1 MSDSTAD
8 SSGRSKTSRRR
19 QRGLGSRPGRFA
31 AWLLKPTRQRGLG
44 VVLFILGL
52 FTLWSVAMTKLTQ
65 EQQVVFA
72 IMCFAVFMI
81 ANRFPGRGVSLFLI
95 ALSVTVSLRYIVWR
109 ATTTLNYDSL
119 PSALL
124 GTGLVLAEAYA
135 VMVLALGYFQTAWPL
150 DRKPVPL
157 HGSPLNW
164 PTVDVYVPTYNEDL
178 DIVRQ
183 TVLAAM
189 SMDYPRSKLN
199 VYILDDG
206 KRASFREFAEAAGCG
221 YIARADNS
229 HAKAGNLN
237 HAMKVTDGEFISI
250 FDCDHI
256 PTRAFLQ
263 MSLGWLRRDRN
274 MALVQTPHH
283 FYTLDPFEKNLATG
297 ESVPNEG
304 NMFYGLIQP
313 GNDFWN
319 AAFFCGSC
327 AILRRTALESIGGF
341 AVQTVTEDAHT
352 ALRLQRKG
360 WNTGYLNL
368 PLAAGLATE
377 RLSAHIG
384 QRARWARG
392 MIQILRLDNPLFGP
406 GLTLPQRLCYFTAMS
421 HFLFPLPRIVFLT
434 SPLAYLLLGQNI
446 IAASP
451 VDIVAYAGPHVV
463 HAIATNSRLQR
474 IWRHSFWSEVY
485 ETVLALT
492 LVRPT
497 TTALISPS
505 RGKFNVTAKGTIIE
519 KDYWDFESLRPNLI
533 LCGLLFAGLL
543 RGIYGMITTPDSKL
557 AFQAF
562 LLNSI
567 WTILSLLT
575 VLGAIAV
582 GKEKQ
587 QPRRRPR
594 LEAEVPVILMLPNG
608 SEIRGVTRD
617 LSRGGVSLYLDT
629 QIPVAARSRLR
640 IILPVGGREVSIT
653 SRLLWSRPEGGKI
666 LSAIGFQPANITEES
681 AIIRAVFGR
690 ADAWLDW
697 NEYPVDRPLASLRDL
712 LISVFS
718 VFRKPRVLPTA
729 GVSHSEDE
737 VTYEEDP
744 TVSAANLPTG
754 GSILRPRSVI
764 VSLLLCLL
772 LPLALA
778 MPRAAHAQSAAPAT
792 APAAVSAAGSTL
804 PAATNAPPVNPPLPP
819 IEVPAP
825 AAGSAAANAAG
836 QQPNAAQAPA
846 AAAGAPASAGPTS
859 AAPAS
864 ALPAIPAFN
873 PMPASA
879 TPGVSTPGIS
889 TPGGTTAPAVQTAGA
904 TRTLVLNL
912 RQLGAQGPLG
922 LRGVSPI
929 QGLLFGIRSDEVV
942 TGAILTLNGAM
953 SPALI
958 PSLSNVTVTLNEQY
972 VGTIPVDP
980 TQPQFGPLTMNINPA
995 FFLSNASNRLNFRF
1009 AGMYTTGCNDPLSPL
1024 LWANIS
1030 DSSTLTL
1037 ILTRLPPSL
1046 DLSKLPLPFFD
1057 PHEIEPVSL
1066 PFVLPAQASD
1076 DELAAAGITAS
1087 WFGKLADY
1095 RGAKFPVANDAPQI
1109 GNAVVIAV
1117 GNDGAS
1123 DLGLPQF
1130 QGPTLLEIPN
1140 PNDALSSLL
1149 VIGGRTGDD
1158 VVAAAQALAAG
1169 SVLASGAQDN
1179 VTAPVLPTRQI
1190 GDAPNW
1196 IPITRK
1202 VRLGELV
1209 APQTL
1214 NGNGYSA
1221 VLSVPFQTSPDLYNW
1236 RQQSFPINI
1245 LFRAPPGPVLD
1256 VAVSHLDVLI
1266 NGTYLGST
1274 SLAPKITLFGWLDKL
1289 LSPGGLHNGE
1299 QRFEVTIPP
1308 YDVFTQNQL
1317 QFAFDTRP
1325 LNRGACKAIPDDI
1338 KFAIDPTSTINFTG
1352 TYHFSQQPQLG
1363 FFNDAGY
1370 PFTSYADLSQS
1381 AMVLPAQPD
1390 TTELQAYLDLM
1401 GRFGRQ
1407 TGYPA
1412 YRVMVVRP
1420 DETDTVSDRN
1430 LLILANMAQAGDVAQ
1445 FFADTPVQINNNN
1458 LSVPLPGPIAE
1469 IGQVFGDP
1477 VAADRRNAAALLQTQ
1492 LGGDD
1497 GLLMGA
1503 QSTLQ
1508 AKHTEI
1514 ILLGASSRGVNNLVN
1529 ALGDPSLQP
1538 LIKGDLTVLSGGVAT
1553 SYRIG
1558 STYWV
1563 GWIPPWLWPTW
1574 ILRGRPDLMAL
1585 LLVSACMITAAGI
1598 YWPLRRRSARRLS
1611 VRDHNK

>member
-1 MSDSTAD
+1 MSQSAAD
-8 SSGRSKTSRRR
+8 PTGQAKLSKRRS
-19 QRGLGSRPGRFA
+19 RGLGSRPGRLT
-31 AWLLKPTRQRGLG
+31 AWLMKPARQRGFG
-44 VVLFILGL
+44 IVLFILGL

-72 IMCFAVFMI
+72 ILCFAVFLI
-81 ANRFPGRGVSLFLI
+81 ANRFPGKGVSLFLI
-95 ALSVTVSLRYIVWR
+95 ALSVTVSFRYIVWR
-109 ATTTLNYDSL
+109 ITATLNYASL
-119 PSALL
+119 PEALL

-150 DRKPVPL
+150 ERKPVPL

-189 SMDYPRSKLN
+189 SMDYPRGKLN

-206 KRASFREFAEAAGCG
+206 KRASFREFADAAGCG

-237 HAMKVTDGEFISI
+237 HALSVTEGEFITI

-297 ESVPNEG
+297 ERVPNEG
-304 NMFYGLIQP
+304 NMFYGLLQP

-327 AILRRTALESIGGF
+327 AILRRAALQSIGGF

-352 ALRLQRKG
+352 ALRLQRQG

-421 HFLFPLPRIVFLT
+421 HFLFPLPRLVFLT
-434 SPLAYLLLGQNI
+434 SPLAYLLLKQNI

-519 KDYWDFESLRPNLI
+519 KDYWDFASLRPNLI
-533 LCGLLFAGLL
+533 MAALLGAGLL
-543 RGIYGMITTPDSKL
+543 RGIYGMLTTPRHEL

-567 WTILSLLT
+567 WVTLSLMT
-575 VLGAIAV
+575 VAGAIAV

-594 LEAEVPVILMLPNG
+594 LEAEVPVTILLPNG
-608 SEIRGVTRD
+608 AQILGTSLD
-617 LSRGGVSLYLDT
+617 LSRGGVSVYIE
-629 QIPVAARSRLR
+629 QPIPVAARSRLR
-640 IILPVGGREVSIT
+640 IVLPVGGRTTSIT
-653 SRLLWSRPEGGKI
+653 SRLLWSRPEGDRI
-666 LSAIGFQPANITEES
+666 LAAIGFQPADITEET

-697 NEYPVDRPLASLRDL
+697 NQYPVDRPFASLRDL
-712 LISVFS
+712 MISVFA

-729 GVSHSEDE
+729 GVSHSAADDSI
-737 VTYEEDP
+737 TYEEDAP
-744 TVSAANLPTG
+744 AVPLGAKGA
-754 GSILRPRSVI
+754 SILRPRRVI
-764 VSLLLCLL
+764 SGCLALCML

-778 MPRAAHAQSAAPAT
+778 RPAQAQTAPAT
-792 APAAVSAAGSTL
+792 NLGSASAGTPAGGLPINPPLPAIEIPSASAAAPIAGSPPPGSLTPGSLTPGSAALTPAAAAPAAVPATAATLSAQAGST
-804 PAATNAPPVNPPLPP
+804 
-819 IEVPAP
+819 
-825 AAGSAAANAAG
+825 
-836 QQPNAAQAPA
+836 
-846 AAAGAPASAGPTS
+846 
-859 AAPAS
+859 
-864 ALPAIPAFN
+864 
-873 PMPASA
+873 
-879 TPGVSTPGIS
+879 
-889 TPGGTTAPAVQTAGA
+889 
-904 TRTLVLNL
+904 TRTLVLTL
-912 RQLGAQGPLG
+912 RQLGAQGPLN

-929 QGLLFGIRSDEVV
+929 QGLLYGIRSDEVV
-942 TGAILTLNGAM
+942 TGAILTLSGAT

-972 VGTIPVDP
+972 IGTIPVDP

-995 FFLSNASNRLNFRF
+995 FFLSNANNRLNFRF

-1030 DSSTLTL
+1030 DTSTLTL
-1037 ILTRLPPSL
+1037 ILTKLPPQL
-1046 DLSKLPLPFFD
+1046 DLSRLPLPFFD
-1057 PHEIEPVSL
+1057 AYAENQALSL
-1066 PFVLPAQASD
+1066 PFVLTAQPSD
-1076 DELAAAGITAS
+1076 EELQAAGIAAS
-1087 WFGKLADY
+1087 WFGKLADF
-1095 RGAKFPVANDAPQI
+1095 RGAKFPVARDAPQS
-1109 GNAVVIAV
+1109 GNGVVVAV
-1117 GNDGAS
+1117 GSDGAA
-1123 DLGLPQF
+1123 DLNLPQF

-1140 PNDALSSLL
+1140 PNDAMSTLL

-1158 VVAAAQALAAG
+1158 VAAAAQALAAG
-1169 SVLASGAQDN
+1169 SQLASGSQDN
-1179 VTAPVLPTRQI
+1179 VAPPVLPGRNI

-1196 IPITRK
+1196 IPTNRP
-1202 VRLGELV
+1202 VALGELV

-1214 NGNGYSA
+1214 NGNGYAA

-1236 RQQSFPINI
+1236 RQKSYPLDIE
-1245 LFRAPPGPVLD
+1245 FRSPPGPVLD
-1256 VAVSHLDVLI
+1256 VATSHLDVLI
-1266 NGTYLGST
+1266 NGTYIAST
-1274 SLAPKITLFGWLDKL
+1274 SLAPRISLFGWLHRFF
-1289 LSPGGLHNGE
+1289 SSGGLNSGE
-1299 QRFEVTIPP
+1299 HSFEVTIPP

-1317 QFAFDTRP
+1317 QFTFDTRP

-1338 KFAIDPTSTINFTG
+1338 KFAIDPSSTIDFSG
-1352 TYHFSQQPQLG
+1352 TYHFAQAPQLG
-1363 FFNDAGY
+1363 FFNDAGF
-1370 PFTSYADLSQS
+1370 PFTSHADLSQT
-1381 AMVLPAQPD
+1381 AVVMPAQPD
-1390 TTELQAYLDLM
+1390 DTELQAYLDLM

-1412 YRVMVVRP
+1412 YQVAVIRP
-1420 DETDTVSDRN
+1420 DETQNVSGRD
-1430 LLILANMAQAGDVAQ
+1430 LLVLTNMAQAGDVAQ
-1445 FFADTPVQINNNN
+1445 FFADTPVQINNTS
-1458 LSVPLPGPIAE
+1458 LSVPLPGPIDE
-1469 IGQVFGDP
+1469 IGQVFGDA
-1477 VAADRRNAAALLQTQ
+1477 VAGDRRGAAALLQTQ

-1503 QSTLQ
+1503 RSTL
-1508 AKHTEI
+1508 ANKRTEI
-1514 ILLGASSRGVNNLVN
+1514 ILLGASSNGVNNLVN
-1529 ALGDPSLQP
+1529 ALGNISLQP
-1538 LIKGDLTVLSGGVAT
+1538 LIKGDLTILASGVVT

-1558 STYWV
+1558 STYWI

-1574 ILRGRPDLMAL
+1574 FLRGRPDLMLL
-1585 LLVSACMITAAGI
+1585 LLVTACVITAAGL

-1611 VRDHNK
+1611 VRDQK

>member
-1 MSDSTAD
+1 MSDSTANKPKL
-8 SSGRSKTSRRR
+8 SGRRS
-19 QRGLGSRPGRFA
+19 RGLGTRPGRLT
-31 AWLLKPTRQRGLG
+31 AWLLKPTRQRGFG
-44 VVLFILGL
+44 IVLFILGL
-52 FTLWSVAMTKLTQ
+52 FTLWSVAMTQLTQ
-65 EQQVVFA
+65 TEQVVFA
-72 IMCFAVFMI
+72 IMCFAVFLI
-81 ANRFPGRGVSLFLI
+81 ANRIPGRGVSLFLI

-109 ATTTLNYDSL
+109 ATQTLNYDTL
-119 PSALL
+119 PAAVL

-150 DRKPVPL
+150 ERKPVPL

-189 SMDYPRSKLN
+189 SMDYPRGKLN

-206 KRASFREFAEAAGCG
+206 KRASFREFAELAGCG

-237 HAMKVTDGEFISI
+237 HALSVTEGEFISI

-283 FYTLDPFEKNLATG
+283 FYTPDPFEKNLATG
-297 ESVPNEG
+297 EVVPNEG
-304 NMFYGLIQP
+304 NMFYGLLQP

-327 AILRRTALESIGGF
+327 AILRRTALQSIGGF

-368 PLAAGLATE
+368 PLAAGLSTE

-406 GLTLPQRLCYFTAMS
+406 GLTLAQRLCYFTAMS

-434 SPLAYLLLGQNI
+434 SPLAFLLLKQNI

-451 VDIVAYAGPHVV
+451 VDILAYAMPHVA
-463 HAIATNSRLQR
+463 HAVATNSRLQK

-519 KDYWDFESLRPNLI
+519 KDYWDFTSLRPNLI
-533 LCGLLFAGLL
+533 MAALLAAGLL
-543 RGIYGMITTPDSKL
+543 RGIFGMITTPHGSLD
-557 AFQAF
+557 FQAYA
-562 LLNSI
+562 LNSI
-567 WTILSLLT
+567 WVVLSLVT

-594 LEAEVPVILMLPNG
+594 LLAEVPAILMLPNG
-608 SEIRGVTRD
+608 REIRGVTRD
-617 LSRGGVSLYLDT
+617 LSRGGISLYLD
-629 QIPVAARSRLR
+629 QPIPVAGRSRMR
-640 IILPVGGREVSIT
+640 IILPVGGSQVSIT
-653 SRLLWSRPEGGKI
+653 SRLLWSRPEGDRI
-666 LSAIGFQPANITEES
+666 LSAIGFQPANITEET

-697 NEYPVDRPLASLRDL
+697 NDYAPDKPFGSLKAL

-729 GVSHSEDE
+729 GVSHSETDE

-744 TVSAANLPTG
+744 SIVAAAAMPKG
-754 GSILRPRSVI
+754 AAIVRPRRVI
-764 VSLLLCLL
+764 TSCLALCML
-772 LPLALA
+772 LPLLA
-778 MPRAAHAQSAAPAT
+778 PHSAVAQSAPPPATST
-792 APAAVSAAGSTL
+792 APAGTSVSAPL
-804 PAATNAPPVNPPLPP
+804 PVNPPLPMLPP
-819 IEVPAP
+819 IEVPNGTPGQAGTTPAASGGQQNGLPAPGTP
-825 AAGSAAANAAG
+825 AAGMAPATLPATA
-836 QQPNAAQAPA
+836 PPPA
-846 AAAGAPASAGPTS
+846 AAASPS
-859 AAPAS
+859 AAP
-864 ALPAIPAFN
+864 
-873 PMPASA
+873 
-879 TPGVSTPGIS
+879 GI
-889 TPGGTTAPAVQTAGA
+889 GA
-904 TRTLVLNL
+904 TRTVVLTL
-912 RQLGAQGPLG
+912 RQLGAQGVLG
-922 LRGVSPI
+922 LRGISPI

-942 TGAILTLNGAM
+942 TGAILTLSGAT

-995 FFLSNASNRLNFRF
+995 FFLSSSSNRLNFRF

-1030 DSSTLTL
+1030 DTSTLTL
-1037 ILTRLPPSL
+1037 ILTKLPPVL
-1046 DLSKLPLPFFD
+1046 DLSRLPLPFFD
-1057 PHEIEPVSL
+1057 PHENQPLNL
-1066 PFVLPAQASD
+1066 PFVMASQPS
-1076 DELAAAGITAS
+1076 DEELEAAGITAS
-1087 WFGKLADY
+1087 WFGKLADF
-1095 RGAKFPVANDAPQI
+1095 RGAKFPVSNDAPQI

-1117 GNDGAS
+1117 GSDGAA
-1123 DLGLPQF
+1123 DLNLPQF
-1130 QGPTLLEIPN
+1130 QGPTLMDIAN
-1140 PNDALSSLL
+1140 PNDPMSSLL

-1158 VVAAAQALAAG
+1158 VVAAAQALVTG
-1169 SVLASGAQDN
+1169 SQLASGSQDA
-1179 VTAPVLPTRQI
+1179 VSAPVLPARRL

-1196 IPITRK
+1196 IPIDRK
-1202 VRLGELV
+1202 VQLGELV

-1214 NGNGYSA
+1214 NGNGYAA

-1236 RQQSFPINI
+1236 RQQSFPLNI

-1256 VAVSHLDVLI
+1256 VASSHLDVLI

-1274 SLAPKITLFGWLDKL
+1274 SLAPKITLFGWLGKL
-1289 LSPGGLHNGE
+1289 LSPGGVHNGE
-1299 QRFEVTIPP
+1299 QHFEVTIPP

-1317 QFAFDTRP
+1317 QFTFDTRP
-1325 LNRGACKAIPDDI
+1325 LNRGACRATPDDI
-1338 KFAIDPTSTINFTG
+1338 KFAVDPTSTIDFSG

-1363 FFNDAGY
+1363 YFNDAGY

-1381 AMVLPAQPD
+1381 AVVMPAQPD
-1390 TTELQAYLDLM
+1390 TTELGAYLDLM

-1412 YRVMVVRP
+1412 YQVAVVRP
-1420 DETDTVSDRN
+1420 DETSNVSDRN

-1445 FFADTPVQINNNN
+1445 FFTDTPVQMNSNS
-1458 LSVPLPGPIAE
+1458 LTVPLPGPIDE

-1477 VAADRRNAAALLQTQ
+1477 IAPDRRSAAALLQTQ

-1503 QSTLQ
+1503 ESTLTG
-1508 AKHTEI
+1508 KRTEI
-1514 ILLGASSRGVNNLVN
+1514 ILLGASSRGVDNLVN

-1538 LIKGDLTVLSGGVAT
+1538 LIKGDLTILSSGVAT

-1558 STYWV
+1558 PTYWV

-1574 ILRGRPDLMAL
+1574 ILRGRPDLMLL
-1585 LLVSACMITAAGI
+1585 LLVSACVITAAGI

-1611 VRDHNK
+1611 VRDQK

>member
-1 MSDSTAD
+1 MSSSTAD
-8 SSGRSKTSRRR
+8 QDGQPKLSKRRS
-19 QRGLGSRPGRFA
+19 RGLGSRPGRLT

-44 VVLFILGL
+44 IVLFILGL

-72 IMCFAVFMI
+72 ILCFAVFMV

-95 ALSVTVSLRYIVWR
+95 ALSVTISFRYIVWR
-109 ATTTLNYDSL
+109 ITSTLNYGSL
-119 PSALL
+119 PEALL

-150 DRKPVPL
+150 ERKPVPL
-157 HGSPLNW
+157 YGSPLNW

-189 SMDYPRSKLN
+189 SMDYPRGKLN

-206 KRASFREFAEAAGCG
+206 TRASFRDFAEEAGCG
-221 YIARADNS
+221 YISRSDHS

-237 HAMKVTDGEFISI
+237 HALSVTDGEFIAI

-263 MSLGWLRRDRN
+263 MSLGWLRRDSK
-274 MALVQTPHH
+274 MALMQTPHH

-297 ESVPNEG
+297 EKVPNEG
-304 NMFYGLIQP
+304 NMFYGLLQP

-327 AILRRTALESIGGF
+327 AIIRRTAVESIGGF

-352 ALRLQRKG
+352 ALRLQRHG

-406 GLTLPQRLCYFTAMS
+406 GLTIPQRLCYFTAMS
-421 HFLFPLPRIVFLT
+421 HFLFPLPRLVFLT
-434 SPLAYLLLGQNI
+434 SPLCYLLLKQNI

-451 VDIVAYAGPHVV
+451 VDILAYAGPHVV
-463 HAIATNSRLQR
+463 HAVATNSRLQR

-497 TTALISPS
+497 TTALIDPS
-505 RGKFNVTAKGTIIE
+505 KGKFNVTAKGTIIE
-519 KDYWDFESLRPNLI
+519 KDYWDFTSLRPNLI
-533 LCGLLFAGLL
+533 MAALLGIGLL
-543 RGIYGMITTPDSKL
+543 RGIVGMIMTPHSEL
-557 AFQAF
+557 AFQAYM
-562 LLNSI
+562 LNSI
-567 WTILSLLT
+567 WVTLSLIT
-575 VLGAIAV
+575 VLGAVAV
-582 GKEKQ
+582 GKEKM

-594 LEAEVPVILMLPNG
+594 LLAEVPVTLILPNG
-608 SEIRGVTRD
+608 SEIKGISRD
-617 LSRGGVSLYLDT
+617 LSRGGVSLYLNT
-629 QIPVAARSRLR
+629 PVPIAARSRLR
-640 IILPVGGREVSIT
+640 VILPIGGSSTSIT
-653 SRLLWSRPEGGKI
+653 SRLLWSRQDGDRI
-666 LSAIGFQPANITEES
+666 LTAVGFQPVNITEET

-697 NEYPVDRPLASLRDL
+697 NQYPVDKPMSSLKDL
-712 LISVFS
+712 LVSVFA
-718 VFRKPRVLPTA
+718 VFSKPKALPTA
-729 GVSHSEDE
+729 GVSHSDADDTI
-737 VTYEEDP
+737 TYEEDSSTMP
-744 TVSAANLPTG
+744 VGPKGAN
-754 GSILRPRSVI
+754 ILRPRSVI
-764 VSLLLCLL
+764 SSTLALCLL
-772 LPLALA
+772 LPWLT
-778 MPRAAHAQSAAPAT
+778 PSTAHAQTASPPANVGAAAAPA
-792 APAAVSAAGSTL
+792 PGVL
-804 PAATNAPPVNPPLPP
+804 PANPPLPTLP
-819 IEVPAP
+819 STTVTPATPPPGAGAATALPGTAP
-825 AAGSAAANAAG
+825 AGAAPPTGVPPGGTAPIAAAPAFTAG
-836 QQPNAAQAPA
+836 PPS
-846 AAAGAPASAGPTS
+846 AAGAGE
-859 AAPAS
+859 
-864 ALPAIPAFN
+864 L
-873 PMPASA
+873 
-879 TPGVSTPGIS
+879 G
-889 TPGGTTAPAVQTAGA
+889 GA
-904 TRTLVLNL
+904 TRTLVLTL
-912 RQLGAQGPLG
+912 HQLGAQGPLN

-929 QGLLFGIRSDEVV
+929 QGMLFGIRSDEVV
-942 TGAILTLNGAM
+942 TGAILTLSGAT

-958 PSLSNVTVTLNEQY
+958 PALSNVTVTLNEQY
-972 VGTIPVDP
+972 VGTIPVDQ
-980 TQPQFGPLTMNINPA
+980 TQPQFGPVTMNINPA
-995 FFLSNASNRLNFRF
+995 FFLSSANNRLNFRF

-1030 DSSTLTL
+1030 DTSTLTL
-1037 ILTRLPPSL
+1037 ILTKLPPAL
-1046 DLSKLPLPFFD
+1046 DLSRLPLPFFD
-1057 PHEIEPVSL
+1057 QYAENQGLNLPV
-1066 PFVLPAQASD
+1066 VLAPQASD
-1076 DELAAAGITAS
+1076 DELEAAGITAS
-1087 WFGKLADY
+1087 WFGRLADF
-1095 RGAKFPVANDAPQI
+1095 RGAKFPVASDAPQI

-1117 GNDGAS
+1117 GTDGAA
-1123 DLGLPQF
+1123 DLNLPQF

-1140 PNDALSSLL
+1140 PNDANATLL

-1169 SVLASGAQDN
+1169 SALASGSQDVVSAPALPSRN
-1179 VTAPVLPTRQI
+1179 V

-1196 IPITRK
+1196 IPNNRK
-1202 VRLGELV
+1202 VALGELV

-1214 NGNGYSA
+1214 NGNGYAA
-1221 VLSVPFQTSPDLYNW
+1221 VLNVPFQTSPDLYNW
-1236 RQQSFPINI
+1236 RQKSYPVNI

-1256 VAVSHLDVLI
+1256 VASSHLDVLI
-1266 NGTYLGST
+1266 NGTYLAST
-1274 SLAPKITLFGWLDKL
+1274 SLAPRITLFGWV
-1289 LSPGGLHNGE
+1289 SRFFSSGGLHSGE
-1299 QRFEVTIPP
+1299 HKFEVTIPP

-1317 QFAFDTRP
+1317 QFTFDTRP

-1338 KFAIDPTSTINFTG
+1338 KFAVDPTSTIDFSG

-1370 PFTSYADLSQS
+1370 PFTSYADLSQT
-1381 AMVLPAQPD
+1381 AIVMPAQPD
-1390 TTELQAYLDLM
+1390 SIELQAYLDLM

-1412 YRVMVVRP
+1412 YQVAVVRP
-1420 DETDTVSDRN
+1420 DETQNVTSRN
-1430 LLILANMAQAGDVAQ
+1430 LLILTNLAQAGDVSQ

-1458 LSVPLPGPIAE
+1458 LTVPLPGAIDQ

-1477 VAADRRNAAALLQTQ
+1477 VAPDRRNAAALLQTQ

-1503 QSTLQ
+1503 QSTLA

-1514 ILLGASSRGVNNLVN
+1514 ILLGASSNGVNNLVN
-1529 ALGDPSLQP
+1529 ALGNASLQP
-1538 LIKGDLTVLSGGVAT
+1538 LIKGDLTILASGVVT

-1574 ILRGRPDLMAL
+1574 ILRGRPDLMLL
-1585 LLVSACMITAAGI
+1585 LLVTACVITAAGI

-1611 VRDHNK
+1611 VRDHK

>member
-1 MSDSTAD
+1 MSESAE
-8 SSGRSKTSRRR
+8 GKPKISRRR
-19 QRGLGSRPGRFA
+19 RRGLGSRPGRFT
-31 AWLLKPTRQRGLG
+31 AWLMKPARQRGLG
-44 VVLFILGL
+44 IVLFILGL
-52 FTLWSVAMTKLTQ
+52 LTLWSVAMTQLTQ
-65 EQQVVFA
+65 SQQVIFA
-72 IMCFAVFMI
+72 VLCFAVFLV
-81 ANRFPGRGVSLFLI
+81 ANRFKGRGVSLFLI

-119 PSALL
+119 PAALL
-124 GTGLVLAEAYA
+124 GTGLVLAEVYA

-150 DRKPVPL
+150 ERKPVPL

-189 SMDYPRSKLN
+189 SMDYPRGKLN

-206 KRASFREFAEAAGCG
+206 KRASFREFADLAGCG

-237 HAMKVTDGEFISI
+237 HAMKVTEGEFISI

-263 MSLGWLRRDRN
+263 MSLGWFRRDRN

-297 ESVPNEG
+297 ETVPNEG
-304 NMFYGLIQP
+304 NMFYGLLQP

-352 ALRLQRKG
+352 ALRLQRNG

-384 QRARWARG
+384 QRARGARG

-421 HFLFPLPRIVFLT
+421 HFLFPLPRLVFLT
-434 SPLAYLLLGQNI
+434 SPLAYLLFGENI
-446 IAASP
+446 ITASP
-451 VDIVAYAGPHVV
+451 INILAYAVPHVA

-519 KDYWDFESLRPNLI
+519 KDYWDLQSLRPNLI
-533 LCGLLFAGLL
+533 MLAFLTAGLL
-543 RGIYGMITTPDSKL
+543 HGIYGMLTKASGSL
-557 AFQAF
+557 AFQAYA
-562 LLNSI
+562 LNSL
-567 WTILSLLT
+567 WVVLSLVT

-594 LEAEVPVILMLPNG
+594 LLAQVPAIVILPNG
-608 SEIRGVTRD
+608 TEIRGTTHD
-617 LSRGGVSLYLDT
+617 LSRGGISVYLD
-629 QIPVAARSRLR
+629 QPVPAAARSKMRT
-640 IILPVGGREVSIT
+640 ILPVGGSQVSIT
-653 SRLLWSRPEGGKI
+653 SRLLWSRPDGDRI
-666 LSAIGFQPANITEES
+666 LSAIGFQPANITEET

-697 NEYPVDRPLASLRDL
+697 NDYAPDKPFGSLKAL
-712 LISVFS
+712 LVSVFS
-718 VFRKPRVLPTA
+718 VFRKPRVLPAA
-729 GVSHSEDE
+729 GVTLSENDE

-744 TVSAANLPTG
+744 AIATGPPLPKG
-754 GSILRPRSVI
+754 ASILRPRRVI
-764 VSLLLCLL
+764 AGCLALCML
-772 LPLALA
+772 LPLLAHPARAQTAPTAAAQAPQAGALPA
-778 MPRAAHAQSAAPAT
+778 NPPLPQLPPIELPAAGTPAAGTPAAGTPAAGATAAGASAAATPAGANPASQPQA
-792 APAAVSAAGSTL
+792 APAAV
-804 PAATNAPPVNPPLPP
+804 PAT
-819 IEVPAP
+819 
-825 AAGSAAANAAG
+825 
-836 QQPNAAQAPA
+836 
-846 AAAGAPASAGPTS
+846 
-859 AAPAS
+859 
-864 ALPAIPAFN
+864 PAFN
-873 PMPASA
+873 PTAAP
-879 TPGVSTPGIS
+879 PN
-889 TPGGTTAPAVQTAGA
+889 TAPANTAPAGGIGA
-904 TRTLVLNL
+904 TRTVVLTL
-912 RQLGAQGPLG
+912 HQLGAQGVLG

-942 TGAILTLNGAM
+942 TGAILTVSGAT

-972 VGTIPVDP
+972 VGTIPADP

-995 FFLSNASNRLNFRF
+995 FFLSNSSNRLNFRF

-1030 DSSTLTL
+1030 DTSTLTL
-1037 ILTRLPPSL
+1037 ILTKLPPSL
-1046 DLSKLPLPFFD
+1046 DLSRLPLPFFD
-1057 PHEIEPVSL
+1057 AHENLPLSL

-1076 DELAAAGITAS
+1076 DELQAAGIAAS
-1087 WFGKLADY
+1087 WFGKLADF
-1095 RGAKFPVANDAPQI
+1095 RGAKFPVGNDAPQL

-1117 GNDGAS
+1117 GSDGAA
-1123 DLGLPQF
+1123 DLNLPQF

-1140 PNDALSSLL
+1140 PNDAMSSLL

-1169 SVLASGAQDN
+1169 SGLASGAQDN
-1179 VTAPVLPTRQI
+1179 VSAPVLPARQI

-1196 IPITRK
+1196 IPTNRK

-1214 NGNGYSA
+1214 NGNGYAA
-1221 VLSVPFQTSPDLYNW
+1221 VLGVPFQTSPDLYNW
-1236 RQQSFPINI
+1236 RQQSFPINVF
-1245 LFRAPPGPVLD
+1245 FRAPPGPVLD
-1256 VAVSHLDVLI
+1256 VASSHLDVLI

-1274 SLAPKITLFGWLDKL
+1274 SLAPRVTLFGWFGKL
-1289 LSPGGLHNGE
+1289 FSTGGLHNGE
-1299 QRFEVTIPP
+1299 QHFEVTIPP

-1317 QFAFDTRP
+1317 QFTFDTRP

-1338 KFAIDPTSTINFTG
+1338 KFAIDPSSTIDFSG

-1370 PFTSYADLSQS
+1370 PFTSYADLSQ
-1381 AMVLPAQPD
+1381 AAVVMPAQPD
-1390 TTELQAYLDLM
+1390 SVELGAYLDLM

-1412 YRVMVVRP
+1412 FAAAVVRP
-1420 DETDTVSDRN
+1420 DETGNVSNRD
-1430 LLILANMAQAGDVAQ
+1430 LLILTNTSQAGDVAQ
-1445 FFADTPVQINNNN
+1445 FFTDTPVQMNNNS
-1458 LSVPLPGPIAE
+1458 LTVPLPGPIDE

-1477 VAADRRNAAALLQTQ
+1477 IAPDRRSAAALLQTQ

-1503 QSTLQ
+1503 QSTL
-1508 AKHTEI
+1508 ASRRTEI
-1514 ILLGASSRGVNNLVN
+1514 ILLGASSRGVDNLVN

-1538 LIKGDLTVLSGGVAT
+1538 LIKGDLTILSSGVAT

-1558 STYWV
+1558 PTYWV

-1574 ILRGRPDLMAL
+1574 LLRGRPDLMLL
-1585 LLVSACMITAAGI
+1585 LLVSACVITAAGI

-1611 VRDHNK
+1611 VRDHK